1 MELSDF
7 DVSVVIISKNE
18 SGLEETLSGLQGQQT
33 SVGFE
38 ICVVDASAGALDF
51 LRDRYPDI
59 RWVPFAGDPVKS
71 ITIPEQRNVGVAA
84 ARGAVIA
91 FIDAGCIPD
100 PRWLDN
106 LVTPILTGAE
116 QVTVGLTSN
125 RGRGAIYEP
134 LAGSSTDSA
143 EYVDEAPTINLGF
156 TVDAFTRIGG
166 FDEEF
171 DYGSDIDFT
180 WRLRDAGYRLRFV
193 AAAEISHDW
202 GTKRRQLKRAYVY
215 GQARARLYHKHL
227 NRWRTG
233 LRNDPIVFVY
243 PVFLMLLPVMLLRR
257 LRLYPLL
264 LIVPIWRARHS
275 RPFLTVANHL
285 LYGLGALAYLA
296 GRLAGRR

>member
-1 MELSDF
+1 MSEI

-18 SGLEETLSGLQGQQT
+18 KGLEETLSGLRGQQT

-38 ICVVDASAGALDF
+38 ICVVDASTGALDF
-51 LRDRYPDI
+51 LRERYPEI
-59 RWVPFAGDPVKS
+59 RWIPFTGNPAKS

-84 ARGAVIA
+84 SRGSVIA

-125 RGRGAIYEP
+125 RGQGAIYDP
-134 LAGSSTDSA
+134 IAGGSTDA
-143 EYVDEAPTINLGF
+143 PVYVDEAPTINLGF
-156 TVDAFTRIGG
+156 TVEAFNRVGG

-193 AAAEISHDW
+193 EAAEISHDW
-202 GTKRRQLKRAYVY
+202 GTRRRQLKRAYVY

-227 NRWRTG
+227 NRWRSG
-233 LRNDPIVFVY
+233 LRNDPTVFIY
-243 PVFLMLLPVMLLRR
+243 PVFLMLLPVTLFRR
-257 LRLYPLL
+257 FRLYPLL
-264 LIVPIWRARHS
+264 LLVPMWRARRS
-275 RPFLTVANHL
+275 RPFLTIANHL
-285 LYGLGALAYLA
+285 LFGLGALAYLA
-296 GRLAGRR
+296 GRLTGRL